1 MFHHIVLM
9 RLSDD
14 VDDGFH
20 ARVDAYA
27 RAIREASPKPLHYVY
42 RRNLAARSRGFDWA
56 IVSAF
61 PSSADHDAYQVS
73 PLHQEM
79 KAFMTPYIAE
89 LVACDLNE
97 ADN

>member
-14 VDDGFH
+14 VDDRFH
-20 ARVDAYA
+20 ARVGAYVE
-27 RAIREASPKPLHYVY
+27 AIRETSPKPLRYVY
-42 RRNLAARSRGFDWA
+42 RRNLATRSGGFGWA

-61 PSSADHDAYQVS
+61 LSSADHDAYQVS

-97 ADN
+97 ADD

>member
-27 RAIREASPKPLHYVY
+27 EAIREASPKPLCYVY
-42 RRNLAARSRGFDWA
+42 RRNLATRSGGFDRA
-56 IVSAF
+56 IVSTF
-61 PSSADHDAYQVS
+61 LSSEDHDAYQVS